1 LPCSVFFRTAKVR
14 TQSETGKFLKKKII
28 GKPVNRA
35 FFSAFN
41 DRYLPQFQLK
51 AEFSSQMKDFS
62 YITNSHPA
70 FIESLYQEFLKNP
83 SGVDPDLRK
92 FFEGFDFA
100 VANGSA
106 VAVNGQPV
114 AGTTAIDWMKEVRVY
129 RLILGYRNKGHLL
142 AKTNPI
148 RTRKDRGANLELS
161 FFGLSDADLDT
172 VYQAGNLIGLGA
184 TSLRNI
190 LSHLQQS
197 YAGHVGIEFKYI
209 SDQKKIDWL
218 TTEMEQRFTNPV
230 TIEKQKRIL
239 EKLNEGVIFEKFLHT
254 KYIGQ
259 KRFSLEGGETTIA
272 ALDAIINVSANND
285 VQEVVIGMA
294 HRGRLN
300 ILANIMGKTYEQIFS
315 EFEGTAAIDQTMGSG
330 DVKYHMGYG
339 SEVQTVD
346 HKAIHLKLMPNPS
359 HLEAVDPVVVG
370 FARAKADVL
379 YESDFDK
386 LLPILIHGDASVAG
400 QGIVYE
406 VLQMSNLRGYYTGGT
421 IHFVI
426 NNQIGFTTDFDDAR
440 SADYCT
446 SAAAMIQAPVLHVN
460 GDDAEAVVKCA
471 EIATRYR
478 QEFNSDIFIDM
489 VCYLRHGHNEGDD
502 PKYTQPQLY
511 ALIDKHQNP
520 REIYTQF
527 LIENGEADAQQL
539 AKDMEKKFWGDL
551 QERLDEVKQHPLPYK
566 YQQPELVWKSLRK
579 ATEED
584 FDQSPVTAIKEEE
597 IRRVFDSLMKWPED
611 FKPLKKVEKLLQDK
625 IKLLQ
630 TEQKIDWA
638 TAELMAYGSLLV
650 DGKLV
655 RMSGQDVKR
664 GTFSH
669 RHAVLRDENTN
680 LEYNRLNHFQEKQ
693 EKFRIYNSLLS
704 EYGVLGFEY
713 GYAMANPNALVIWE
727 AQFGDFCNGAQTMI
741 DQFIAAGEQ
750 KWQRQNGVVM
760 LLPHGYEGQGPEHSS
775 ARMERFLQMCAELN
789 LVVTNITSAANLFHV
804 FRRQLTWHFRKP
816 LINFSPKANLRNPG
830 TYSHISE
837 FASSG
842 FKEVID
848 DNFVTAAAQVKKVL
862 LCSGKLYFELAEKQ
876 QKENRTDI
884 AIVRLEQLYPLP
896 AKQLDALYKK
906 YNKATW
912 FWVQEEPLNMG
923 AAGFL
928 QMNLKSINFGVI
940 SRNASAAT
948 ATGYAKVH
956 AQEQAEIIDTAFGI

>member
-1 LPCSVFFRTAKVR
+1 
-14 TQSETGKFLKKKII
+14 
-28 GKPVNRA
+28 
-35 FFSAFN
+35 
-41 DRYLPQFQLK
+41 
-51 AEFSSQMKDFS
+51 MKDFS

-70 FIESLYQEFLKNP
+70 YIESLYQEFVQNP
-83 SGVDPDLRK
+83 ESVDPDLKK

-100 VANGSA
+100 VSNASGA
-106 VAVNGQPV
+106 VVSSNGQI
-114 AGTTAIDWMKEVRVY
+114 TAAEQIDWMKEIKVY
-129 RLILGYRNKGHLL
+129 RLILGYRNKGHLI

-148 RTRKDRGANLELS
+148 RQRKDRGANLDLS
-161 FFGLSDADLDT
+161 FFGLSEADLNT
-172 VYQAGNLIGLGA
+172 TYQAGNLIGLGA
-184 TSLRNI
+184 TTLKNI
-190 LSHLQQS
+190 LQHLNNC
-197 YAGHVGIEFKYI
+197 YASNVGIEFKYI

-218 TTEMEQRFTNPV
+218 TREMEQQFVQPLSLD
-230 TIEKQKRIL
+230 KKKRVL
-239 EKLNEGVIFEKFLHT
+239 EKLNQGVMFEKFLHT

-272 ALDAIINVSANND
+272 ALDAIINVAANHE

-300 ILANIMGKTYEQIFS
+300 VLANIMGKTYEQIFS
-315 EFEGTAAIDQTMGSG
+315 EFEGTAVMDQTMGSG

-339 SEVQTVD
+339 SEIQTPD
-346 HKAIHLKLMPNPS
+346 QKTIHLKLMPNPS

-379 YESDFDK
+379 YNSDFDK
-386 LLPILIHGDASVAG
+386 ILPILIHGDASVAG
-400 QGIVYE
+400 QGVVYE

-421 IHFVI
+421 IHYVI

-446 SAAAMIQAPVLHVN
+446 SIASMVQAPVLHVN
-460 GDDAEAVVKCA
+460 GDDAESVVKCA

-489 VCYLRHGHNEGDD
+489 VCYRKHGHNEGDD

-520 REIYTQF
+520 REIYTQY
-527 LIENGEADAQQL
+527 LIQNGEPDAQQL
-539 AKDMEKKFWGDL
+539 AKEMEKKFWADL
-551 QERLDEVKQHPLPYK
+551 QERLDEVKQNPLPYK
-566 YQQPELVWKSLRK
+566 YQTPELVWKSMRK

-584 FDQSPVTAIKEEE
+584 FEQSPVTAVPQEQIQQMFGK
-597 IRRVFDSLMKWPED
+597 LMSWPAE

-625 IKLLQ
+625 TKLLE

-638 TAELMAYGSLLV
+638 TAELLAYGSILME
-650 DGKLV
+650 GNIV
-655 RMSGQDVKR
+655 RMSGQDVQR

-669 RHAVLRDENTN
+669 RHAILRDENTN
-680 LEYNRLNHFQEKQ
+680 KGYNRLNHFTENQES
-693 EKFRIYNSLLS
+693 FRIYNSLLS

-775 ARMERFLQMCAELN
+775 ARLERFLQMCAELN
-789 LVVTNITSAANLFHV
+789 MVITNITTASNLFHAL
-804 FRRQLTWHFRKP
+804 RRQLAWNFRK
-816 LINFSPKANLRNPG
+816 LMINFSPKANLRNPA
-830 TYSHISE
+830 TYSSITELSE
-837 FASSG
+837 AG

-848 DNFVTAAAQVKKVL
+848 DVFVENPTQVKKVL
-862 LCSGKLYFELAEKQ
+862 LCTGKLFFEMSDKQ
-876 QKENRTDI
+876 QKENRKDI

-896 AKQLDALYKK
+896 QKQLEALHKK

-923 AAGFL
+923 AASFL
-928 QMNLKSINFGVI
+928 QMNLKNINFGVI

-948 ATGYAKVH
+948 ATSYAKVH
-956 AQEQAEIIDTAFGI
+956 AAEQAEIINTAFDI